1 MRIWLNIPF
10 EICSRK
16 GIQRKGENE
25 MQNNSC
31 NKINKKNCNE
41 GKWRRT
47 NHFSGPYISFDQQPG
62 STVALFTIFIFCTH
76 DRQLLAAIFH
86 SLPAG
91 GIIDAC
97 LKLCTEGYRWPHRE
111 RSMQK
116 KFDFVRIQNP
126 IAWRHLVP
134 SPIDSL
140 QFGPANLFGCL
151 LIVQKLVTAL
161 RRDSQWSFIAH
172 ANFHLNYLNSI
183 SEYKFGVFRYG
194 E

>member
-1 MRIWLNIPF
+1 MATNQPFLRAIHFIRPAAGFNGSSLYHFHFLHAWQTIAGSYFPFVACWWNNWCLF
-10 EICSRK
+10 EIVYGRLSVTASREVNAK
-16 GIQRKGENE
+16 
-25 MQNNSC
+25 
-31 NKINKKNCNE
+31 KI
-41 GKWRRT
+41 
-47 NHFSGPYISFDQQPG
+47 
-62 STVALFTIFIFCTH
+62 
-76 DRQLLAAIFH
+76 
-86 SLPAG
+86 
-91 GIIDAC
+91 
-97 LKLCTEGYRWPHRE
+97 
-111 RSMQK
+111 
-116 KFDFVRIQNP
+116 DFVRIQNP

-161 RRDSQWSFIAH
+161 RHDSQWSFIAH